1 MALFVIC
8 KQMPL
13 RSSAY
18 VHVVLLALLELYDT
32 ICESKQGVVL
42 ATTNVLTRRDM
53 RTTLANDNLT
63 SLDRLTTINLGAK
76 PLRMG
81 IATVTRRAQAFFMRH
96 NPTCLSSFEHVL

>member
-8 KQMPL
+8 QQMPL

-53 RTTLANDNLT
+53 RTTLADDNLT

-76 PLRMG
+76 PLRVG